1 MKTLETSNGASGTEE
16 MVKYRRYEMILRMM
30 GLVCTLV
37 AAIVAGTNKDTE
49 SVAISL
55 VDGLPPLHLTLTA
68 KWNYMSSTV

>member
-1 MKTLETSNGASGTEE
+1 MKTLETSNGTSSCNEG
-16 MVKYRRYEMILRMM
+16 KKRSYEMILRLM
-30 GLVCTLV
+30 GLVFTLV

-49 SVAISL
+49 SVPISL